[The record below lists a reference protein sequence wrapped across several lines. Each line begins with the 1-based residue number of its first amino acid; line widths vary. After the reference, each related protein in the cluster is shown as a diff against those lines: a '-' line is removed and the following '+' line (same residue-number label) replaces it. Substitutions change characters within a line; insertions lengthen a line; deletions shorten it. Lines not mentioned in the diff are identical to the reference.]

1 DEKVQ
6 LVVRLAELLQG
17 PLQDQP
23 GAAERWEEVVRLDPD
38 DGRALEALTALYTS
52 LGRPDELAR
61 VLAHQVERVVA
72 DPAQQAEY
80 QRQLARLCEQTLRDI
95 PRARKAWEELC
106 EILPGDAEALEALAR
121 IYTGEGDWATL
132 VRILEKQVP
141 LAKEPARAFDLALAR
156 AQILDERLNNID

>member
-38 DGRALEALTALYTS
+38 DGRALEALTALYTA

-61 VLAHQVERVVA
+61 VLDHQVERVVA
-72 DPAQQAEY
+72 DPAQQSEF
-80 QRQLARLCEQTLRDI
+80 QRQLARLCEETLRDI
-95 PRARKAWEELC
+95 PRARRAWEQLC
-106 EILPGDAEALEALAR
+106 EILPGDPEALEALAR

-132 VRILEKQVP
+132 VRILERP
-141 LAKEPARAFDLALAR
+141 MRLAKDSAPARHLALCR
-156 AQILDERLNNID
+156 EQP